1 MLCPRKQRFC
11 YEDSKLY
18 ETFSEGCCSMLV
30 LLEHSLV
37 CPVLLVLPSLLS
49 VLLRGPAKTNT
60 CFINVYGSWTWGR
73 GGGQVRVTLAGRY
86 LQGVLD
92 ILDRL
97 VDLELQGHPKENAQE
112 TQSIMMQSDGC

>member
-1 MLCPRKQRFC
+1 M
-11 YEDSKLY
+11 
-18 ETFSEGCCSMLV
+18 
-30 LLEHSLV
+30 
-37 CPVLLVLPSLLS
+37 
-49 VLLRGPAKTNT
+49 
-60 CFINVYGSWTWGR
+60 
-73 GGGQVRVTLAGRY
+73 TLAGRY